1 MKRIISLMFALIAIA
16 TGAQAMAYDLW
27 IAGIQVTDD
36 NKNNITGPG
45 ISAEHFPDGKVWY
58 NSDDNILTLENVHI
72 VNSNPTGW
80 VEGIFSMIENLTIV
94 VKGSHNL
101 VESRYNHAILSYS
114 SLTFGD
120 GEQDGILKV
129 VGKLHGIA
137 VWNEKNYLT
146 INNGVRLEV
155 ESTESSAVYSNYAK
169 SGIYIESGTTM
180 LMATSKESNAI
191 SGFGFVSYYGSIELC
206 KPQGKSYDKTNR
218 VLGDP
223 KETVVYGR
231 RIKITNTAFPDDKL
245 YDEIQK
251 FNTDGNGYLDR
262 DEIYEAQTLSRLN
275 VANYE
280 GISYLWDLRK
290 ILVNYTLD
298 DSNSYNLDVK
308 SNPFLEMIYSAQGG
322 HLFSIDNLWACPWLE
337 EVGLYKNY
345 LASIDVSQNTRLKI
359 LKVEDNSIWHVY
371 PPTRL
376 EECLPFASYY
386 IYDNE
391 ISSNFMDELIAS
403 LPVNNTNKE
412 YRIYVKSEYGDK
424 EQNVCTDQQM
434 NAILEKGW
442 IPAVRTNVNE
452 YKDHSYT
459 YDLTIGGNTKVT
471 DANAHDIMGDGGG
484 MMYNPT
490 TKTLSLMNDYEFS
503 TNGIESHI
511 DGLTIKVADNSTL
524 DCQSDAIDLYANTT
538 ITGNHQLAVKS
549 KIGVGIFVD
558 EGKTLTID
566 NATLEMS
573 AQMPC
578 ILGATT
584 TGEQKLNIKDSEIEA
599 HSNSS
604 SVAISGFP
612 AGITFE
618 GCAITEPAGGYVK
631 DGNIV
636 DKDGNW
642 ATNVTI
648 QKASTFYPVYVA
660 GRQVHNLNA
669 SDVLGDGTV
678 SYNSDT
684 KTLTLNNATINTD
697 DESGIEFRVFGLNL
711 ELIGENHVHS
721 VDGYPVYVGYDMRMV
736 GDGSLEAVSDNNNAI
751 YLFWGGLAVKENVK
765 LTARGGKYGIS
776 GYATP
781 YGNVGELHVLSSG
794 AVVKASGPEGSIV
807 ALATLKLAEGVAITS
822 PAGALFNETTGN
834 VELRGSTVNGEVV
847 ISTNG
852 FVFTLYDGVALTET
866 YSNSQYNAI
875 NVLLAGGELVEKYD
889 EASQTTTYS
898 KPSGKK
904 LFVQEPYN
912 NKGDK
917 AFFLANQVEAADAIS
932 YDYSDD
938 MESISSGIWNYSY
951 QDGYDMDGALDFIDL
966 YGSIVLNFG
975 IPEER
980 PTENM
985 VIKVKDGMN
994 AASDF
999 NLQQYA
1005 ALMAMWRFFGAI
1017 QFVPEGENYVYKTND
1032 GKVLCYLSQLTGVV
1046 TLAEGVTAADK
1057 VYHRILHKD
1066 REAMKGKSSTN
1077 LLGTATFYFDEILQ
1091 DVRSITL
1098 TVDDGAATGITQHT
1112 TPSTQHPVY
1121 NLSGQRVGNS
1131 YRGIAVS
1138 NGRKVVIK

>member
-1 MKRIISLMFALIAIA
+1 MSRC
-16 TGAQAMAYDLW
+16 LW

-155 ESTESSAVYSNYAK
+155 ESTESSALYANYAK

-231 RIKITNTAFPDDKL
+231 RINITNTKFPDDKL
-245 YDEIQK
+245 YEEIQK

-262 DEIYEAQTLSRLN
+262 DEIYEAQTLSRMN
-275 VANYE
+275 IANYT

-298 DSNSYNLDVK
+298 DSNYYNLDVK

-337 EVGLYKNY
+337 EVGLYKNH
-345 LASIDVSQNTRLKI
+345 LNLIDVSQNTRLKI

-459 YDLTIGGNTKVT
+459 YDLTIGGNIKVT

-484 MMYNPT
+484 MSYDPT

-511 DGLTIKVADNSTL
+511 NGLTIKVADNSTL

-558 EGKTLTID
+558 DGKTLTID

-584 TGEQKLNIKDSEIEA
+584 TGSQKLNIKDSNIEA
-599 HSNSS
+599 HSSSS

-618 GCAITEPAGGYVK
+618 GCNITEPDTQFDKIEESHFQRLYENADSSIKETFNLQYRMHPDINEVIKQFYLK
-631 DGNIV
+631 DGGLDCGLIKP
-636 DKDGNW
+636 KDLGVNEPDFS
-642 ATNVTI
+642 NP
-648 QKASTFYPVYVA
+648 ASRYHGIDMRPFI
-660 GRQVHNLNA
+660 GHNTH
-669 SDVLGDGTV
+669 VLF
-678 SYNSDT
+678 
-684 KTLTLNNATINTD
+684 INTD
-697 DESGIEFRVFGLNL
+697 SPEMLDGTSRVNYGEVEVIGKLLDRFASSSTFSRYLDKFDKEEDKQIGIISF
-711 ELIGENHVHS
+711 
-721 VDGYPVYVGYDMRMV
+721 Y
-736 GDGSLEAVSDNNNAI
+736 
-751 YLFWGGLAVKENVK
+751 
-765 LTARGGKYGIS
+765 GKQI
-776 GYATP
+776 
-781 YGNVGELHVLSSG
+781 
-794 AVVKASGPEGSIV
+794 KQIR
-807 ALATLKLAEGVAITS
+807 ALAK
-822 PAGALFNETTGN
+822 
-834 VELRGSTVNGEVV
+834 
-847 ISTNG
+847 
-852 FVFTLYDGVALTET
+852 
-866 YSNSQYNAI
+866 
-875 NVLLAGGELVEKYD
+875 
-889 EASQTTTYS
+889 
-898 KPSGKK
+898 
-904 LFVQEPYN
+904 
-912 NKGDK
+912 
-917 AFFLANQVEAADAIS
+917 
-932 YDYSDD
+932 
-938 MESISSGIWNYSY
+938 
-951 QDGYDMDGALDFIDL
+951 
-966 YGSIVLNFG
+966 
-975 IPEER
+975 
-980 PTENM
+980 
-985 VIKVKDGMN
+985 
-994 AASDF
+994 
-999 NLQQYA
+999 
-1005 ALMAMWRFFGAI
+1005 
-1017 QFVPEGENYVYKTND
+1017 
-1032 GKVLCYLSQLTGVV
+1032 
-1046 TLAEGVTAADK
+1046 
-1057 VYHRILHKD
+1057 LHKD
-1066 REAMKGKSSTN
+1066 IPIRVSTVDRFQGMERN
-1077 LLGTATFYFDEILQ
+1077 IIIVSM
-1091 DVRSITL
+1091 VRSHVIQAHK
-1098 TVDDGAATGITQHT
+1098 DDAPNYARFRKYGYPEQYSLGFAQSPNRLNVALSRAKRLLVIVGNEKHF
-1112 TPSTQHPVY
+1112 SQHPIY
-1121 NLSGQRVGNS
+1121 EQLFKTIRNNP
-1131 YRGIAVS
+1131 
-1138 NGRKVVIK
+1138 NNKVIEQSEL

>member
-1 MKRIISLMFALIAIA
+1 MFALLAIA
-16 TGAQAMAYDLW
+16 TGAQAKLYDLW

-155 ESTESSAVYSNYAK
+155 ESTESSALYANYAK

-231 RIKITNTAFPDDKL
+231 RINITNTKFPDDKL
-245 YDEIQK
+245 YEEIQK

-262 DEIYEAQTLSRLN
+262 DEIYEAQTLSRMN
-275 VANYE
+275 IANYT

-298 DSNSYNLDVK
+298 DSNYYNLDVK

-337 EVGLYKNY
+337 EVGLYKNH
-345 LASIDVSQNTRLKI
+345 LNLIDVSQNTRLKI

-459 YDLTIGGNTKVT
+459 YDLTIGGNIKVT

-484 MMYNPT
+484 MSYDPT

-511 DGLTIKVADNSTL
+511 NGLTIKVADNSTL

-558 EGKTLTID
+558 DGKTLTID

-584 TGEQKLNIKDSEIEA
+584 TGSQKLNIKDSNIEA
-599 HSNSS
+599 HSSSS

-618 GCAITEPAGGYVK
+618 GCNITEPAGGYVK

-642 ATNVTI
+642 AYDVKI
-648 QKASTFYPVYVA
+648 QKPSEFYPVYVC
-660 GRQVHNLNA
+660 GQQLNNLNA
-669 SDVLGDGTV
+669 ADFLGDGTV
-678 SYNSDT
+678 SYNPDT

-697 DESGIEFRVFGLNL
+697 DESGIEFRDFGLNL

-938 MESISSGIWNYSY
+938 MESISSGIWSYSY

-994 AASDF
+994 GITDF

-1005 ALMAMWRFFGAI
+1005 ALMAMWKFFGAI

-1032 GKVLCYLSQLTGVV
+1032 GKVLCYMSQYTGIV

-1066 REAMKGKSSTN
+1066 REAIKGKVSTN
-1077 LLGTATFYFDEILQ
+1077 MTGQSFNFGEILQ

>member
-1 MKRIISLMFALIAIA
+1 
-16 TGAQAMAYDLW
+16 MAYDLW
-27 IAGIQVTDD
+27 IAGIQVTDE

-155 ESTESSAVYSNYAK
+155 ESTESSALYANYAK

-245 YDEIQK
+245 YEEIQK

-275 VANYE
+275 IANYT

-459 YDLTIGGNTKVT
+459 YDLTIGGNIKVT

-484 MMYNPT
+484 MSYDPT

-558 EGKTLTID
+558 DGKTLTID

-584 TGEQKLNIKDSEIEA
+584 TGSQKLNIKDSNIEA
-599 HSNSS
+599 HSSSS

-642 ATNVTI
+642 AYDVKI
-648 QKASTFYPVYVA
+648 QKPSEFYPVYVC
-660 GRQVHNLNA
+660 GQQLNNLNA
-669 SDVLGDGTV
+669 ADFLGDGTV
-678 SYNSDT
+678 SYDPDT

-697 DESGIEFRVFGLNL
+697 DESGIEFRDFGLNL

-938 MESISSGIWNYSY
+938 MESISSGIWSYSY

-980 PTENM
+980 PTEDM

-1098 TVDDGAATGITQHT
+1098 TVDDGAATGITQHPT
-1112 TPSTQHPVY
+1112 ANSQHPVY
-1121 NLSGQRVGNS
+1121 NLSGQRVGSS

>member
-1 MKRIISLMFALIAIA
+1 MFALLAIA
-16 TGAQAMAYDLW
+16 TGAQATSYNLW
-27 IAGIQVTDD
+27 IAGIQVTDE

-80 VEGIFSMIENLTIV
+80 VEGIFSKIENLTIV

-155 ESTESSAVYSNYAK
+155 ESTESSALYANYAK

-245 YDEIQK
+245 YEEIQK

-275 VANYE
+275 IANYT

-391 ISSNFMDELIAS
+391 ISSNHMDELIAS

-459 YDLTIGGNTKVT
+459 YDLTIGGNIKVT

-484 MMYNPT
+484 MSYDPT

-511 DGLTIKVADNSTL
+511 DGLTIKCVDNSTL

-584 TGEQKLNIKDSEIEA
+584 TGSQKLNIKDSNIEA

-612 AGITFE
+612 AGINFE

-642 ATNVTI
+642 AYDVKI
-648 QKASTFYPVYVA
+648 QKPSEFYPVYVC
-660 GRQVHNLNA
+660 GQQLNNLNA
-669 SDVLGDGTV
+669 ADFLGDGTV
-678 SYNSDT
+678 SYNPDT

-697 DESGIEFRVFGLNL
+697 DESGIEFRDFGLNL

-938 MESISSGIWNYSY
+938 MESISSGIWSYSY

-1098 TVDDGAATGITQHT
+1098 TVDDGAATGITQQPTHN
-1112 TPSTQHPVY
+1112 TQHPVY
-1121 NLSGQRVGNS
+1121 NLNGQRVGSS

>member
-1 MKRIISLMFALIAIA
+1 MFALLAIA
-16 TGAQAMAYDLW
+16 TGAQAMSYNLW
-27 IAGIQVTDD
+27 IAGIQVTDE

-45 ISAEHFPDGKVWY
+45 ISAEHFTDGKVWY

-146 INNGVRLEV
+146 IKNGVRLEV
-155 ESTESSAVYSNYAK
+155 ESTESSALYANYAK
-169 SGIYIESGTTM
+169 SGIYIETGTTM

-262 DEIYEAQTLSRLN
+262 DEIYEAQTLSRMN
-275 VANYE
+275 IANYT

-298 DSNSYNLDVK
+298 DSNYYNLDVK

-337 EVGLYKNY
+337 EVGLYKNH
-345 LASIDVSQNTRLKI
+345 LNLIDVSQNTRLKI
-359 LKVEDNSIWHVY
+359 LQVEDNSIWHVY

-459 YDLTIGGNTKVT
+459 YDLTIGGNIKVT
-471 DANAHDIMGDGGG
+471 EANAHDIMGDGGG
-484 MMYNPT
+484 ISYDPT

-511 DGLTIKVADNSTL
+511 DGLTIKCVDNSTL

-558 EGKTLTID
+558 DGKNLTID

-584 TGEQKLNIKDSEIEA
+584 TGSQKLNIKDSEIEA

-612 AGITFE
+612 AGINFE

-636 DKDGNW
+636 DKNGNL
-642 ATNVTI
+642 AYDVKI
-648 QKASTFYPVYVA
+648 QKVDETVFSFA
-660 GRQVHNLNA
+660 
-669 SDVLGDGTV
+669 LGDGIKQV
-678 SYNSDT
+678 DT
-684 KTLTLNNATINTD
+684 
-697 DESGIEFRVFGLNL
+697 
-711 ELIGENHVHS
+711 
-721 VDGYPVYVGYDMRMV
+721 
-736 GDGSLEAVSDNNNAI
+736 
-751 YLFWGGLAVKENVK
+751 
-765 LTARGGKYGIS
+765 
-776 GYATP
+776 
-781 YGNVGELHVLSSG
+781 YGNEQ
-794 AVVKASGPEGSIV
+794 
-807 ALATLKLAEGVAITS
+807 
-822 PAGALFNETTGN
+822 
-834 VELRGSTVNGEVV
+834 
-847 ISTNG
+847 
-852 FVFTLYDGVALTET
+852 FT
-866 YSNSQYNAI
+866 AI
-875 NVLLAGGELVEKYD
+875 NVLWTADILDSTYD
-889 EASQTTTYS
+889 QTTKTTTFFN
-898 KPSGKK
+898 KASGKN
-904 LFVQEPYN
+904 LFTLEPYN
-912 NKGDK
+912 AKGDM
-917 AFFLANQVEAADAIS
+917 AYFLCEGVTAEDAIS
-932 YDYSDD
+932 YDFSDD
-938 MESISSGIWNYSY
+938 RSWLVNAVYDYLNSYDAEDAEAFLVKYNSINLSFDIPAVPATEQWVGTMRNGMKLEEDETTLAASFVLLVLGDLTYESADDGSSSY
-951 QDGYDMDGALDFIDL
+951 Y
-966 YGSIVLNFG
+966 
-975 IPEER
+975 
-980 PTENM
+980 
-985 VIKVKDGMN
+985 N
-994 AASDF
+994 AATNKLLFTLNSD
-999 NLQQYA
+999 
-1005 ALMAMWRFFGAI
+1005 GI
-1017 QFVPEGENYVYKTND
+1017 
-1032 GKVLCYLSQLTGVV
+1032 V
-1046 TLAEGVTAADK
+1046 TLGSGVTSADAVTHRIIQADREMMAEG
-1057 VYHRILHKD
+1057 L
-1066 REAMKGKSSTN
+1066 ES
-1077 LLGTATFYFDEILQ
+1077 L
-1091 DVRSITL
+1091 RSITL
-1098 TVDDGAATGITQHT
+1098 TFDDGAATGITQQP

-1121 NLSGQRVGNS
+1121 NLSGQRVGSS

-1138 NGRKVVIK
+1138 NDRKVVIK

>member
-1 MKRIISLMFALIAIA
+1 MFALLAIA
-16 TGAQAMAYDLW
+16 TGAQATSYNLW

-45 ISAEHFPDGKVWY
+45 ISADHFPDGKVWY

-80 VEGIFSMIENLTIV
+80 VEGIFSKIENLTIV

-146 INNGVRLEV
+146 IKNGVRLEV
-155 ESTESSAVYSNYAK
+155 ESTESSALYANYAK

-245 YDEIQK
+245 YEEIQK

-262 DEIYEAQTLSRLN
+262 DEIYEAQTLSRMN
-275 VANYE
+275 IANYT

-298 DSNSYNLDVK
+298 DSNYYNLDVK

-337 EVGLYKNY
+337 EVGLYKNH
-345 LASIDVSQNTRLKI
+345 LNLIDVSQNTRLKI
-359 LKVEDNSIWHVY
+359 LQVEDNSIWHVY

-459 YDLTIGGNTKVT
+459 YDLTIGGNIKVT

-484 MMYNPT
+484 MSYDPT
-490 TKTLSLMNDYEFS
+490 TKTLSLMNNYEFS

-511 DGLTIKVADNSTL
+511 DGLTIKCVDNSTL

-538 ITGNHQLAVKS
+538 ITGNHRLAVKS
-549 KIGVGIFVD
+549 KVGVGIFVD
-558 EGKTLTID
+558 DGKTLTID

-584 TGEQKLNIKDSEIEA
+584 TGSQKLNIKDSNIEA

-642 ATNVTI
+642 AYDVKI
-648 QKASTFYPVYVA
+648 QKPSEFYPVYVC
-660 GRQVHNLNA
+660 GQQLNNLNA
-669 SDVLGDGTV
+669 ADFLGDGTV
-678 SYNSDT
+678 SYNHDT

-697 DESGIEFRVFGLNL
+697 DESGIEFRDFGLNL

-938 MESISSGIWNYSY
+938 MESISSGIWSYSY

-994 AASDF
+994 AVTDF
-999 NLQQYA
+999 TLEQYA

-1017 QFVPEGENYVYKTND
+1017 QMTNEGDDCIYTTND
-1032 GKVLCYLSQLTGVV
+1032 GKTLCTLSLKTGIV

-1066 REAMKGKSSTN
+1066 REAIKGKVSTN
-1077 LLGTATFYFDEILQ
+1077 LVGNAFNFGEILQ

-1098 TVDDGAATGITQHT
+1098 TVDDGAATGITQQPTHN
-1112 TPSTQHPVY
+1112 TQHPVY
-1121 NLSGQRVGNS
+1121 NLNGQRVGNS

>member
-1 MKRIISLMFALIAIA
+1 MFALIAIA

-27 IAGIQVTDD
+27 IAGIQVTDE

-101 VESRYNHAILSYS
+101 VESRYNHAILSYA

-452 YKDHSYT
+452 YEDHSYT
-459 YDLTIGGNTKVT
+459 YDLTIGGNIKVT

-484 MMYNPT
+484 MSYDPT

-538 ITGNHQLAVKS
+538 ITGNHRLAVKS
-549 KIGVGIFVD
+549 KAGVGIFVD
-558 EGKTLTID
+558 DGKTLTID

-584 TGEQKLNIKDSEIEA
+584 TGSQKLNIKDSEIEA
-599 HSNSS
+599 HSSSS

-642 ATNVTI
+642 AYDVKI
-648 QKASTFYPVYVA
+648 QKPSEFYPVYVC
-660 GRQVHNLNA
+660 GQQLNNLNA
-669 SDVLGDGTV
+669 ADFLGDGTV
-678 SYNSDT
+678 SYDPET
-684 KTLTLNNATINTD
+684 TTLTLNNANFSS
-697 DESGIEFRVFGLNL
+697 EERGIEIREFGYKLN
-711 ELIGENHVHS
+711 IVGNNRITS
-721 VDGYPVYVGYDMRMV
+721 VNNNPIYVGYDMQMV
-736 GDGSLEAVSDNNNAI
+736 GNGSLTVESTNSAAI
-751 YLFWGGLAVKENVK
+751 NLFWGGLGIQDGVQ
-765 LTARGGKYGIS
+765 LTAIGGTHGIM
-776 GYATP
+776 GYNTP
-781 YGNVGELHVLSSG
+781 YGNAGEVHVLSQDV
-794 AVVKASGPEGSIV
+794 VVKATGAQGSIV
-807 ALATLKLAEGVAITS
+807 YLGQLVLEDGTAITQ
-822 PAGALFNETTGN
+822 PEGALFNETTGN
-834 VELRGSTVNGEVV
+834 VELDGVTVTDEVV
-847 ISTNG
+847 IASTAYQ
-852 FVFTLYDGVALTET
+852 FVIYDGMTDMTEAQRLLDMAVSFGTLGMSYNALTNELF
-866 YSNSQYNAI
+866 YEIPGGKQMVVLAEYNHH
-875 NVLLAGGELVEKYD
+875 
-889 EASQTTTYS
+889 
-898 KPSGKK
+898 
-904 LFVQEPYN
+904 
-912 NKGDK
+912 GDK
-917 AFFLANQVEAADAIS
+917 AFFLSNNLTTDDYIEIVITDEQRTSYQAEVDGMEDAEAKAYYTNLLNNYGRVAIS
-932 YDYSDD
+932 F
-938 MESISSGIWNYSY
+938 E
-951 QDGYDMDGALDFIDL
+951 
-966 YGSIVLNFG
+966 
-975 IPEER
+975 IPEEW
-980 PTENM
+980 PTENL
-985 VIKVKDGMN
+985 VYNIVNNEVLSDEAAIISIGLVLCGALRLDGN
-994 AASDF
+994 QIYD
-999 NLQQYA
+999 
-1005 ALMAMWRFFGAI
+1005 
-1017 QFVPEGENYVYKTND
+1017 TD
-1032 GKVLCYLSQLTGVV
+1032 GKLLFTSDSETGIV
-1046 TLAEGVTAADK
+1046 TLGDNVQNGDY
-1057 VYHRILHKD
+1057 VYHRFVHAE
-1066 REAMKGKSSTN
+1066 REMGYG
-1077 LLGTATFYFDEILQ
+1077 GT
-1091 DVRSITL
+1091 VRSIKL
-1098 TVDDGAATGITQHT
+1098 NFFRNVATDIASPAVPHDAEQ
-1112 TPSTQHPVY
+1112 QRVY
-1121 NLSGQRVGNS
+1121 NLNGQRVGSS

>member
-1 MKRIISLMFALIAIA
+1 MFALIAIT
-16 TGAQAMAYDLW
+16 TGAQAMSYNLW

-45 ISAEHFPDGKVWY
+45 ISAEHFTDGKVWY

-155 ESTESSAVYSNYAK
+155 ESTESSAVYANYAK

-452 YKDHSYT
+452 YEDHSYT
-459 YDLTIGGNTKVT
+459 YDLTIGGNIKVT

-549 KIGVGIFVD
+549 KAGVGIFVD

-584 TGEQKLNIKDSEIEA
+584 TGSQKLNIKDSNIEA
-599 HSNSS
+599 HSSSS

-642 ATNVTI
+642 AYDVKI
-648 QKASTFYPVYVA
+648 QEVDETVFSFA
-660 GRQVHNLNA
+660 
-669 SDVLGDGTV
+669 LGDGI
-678 SYNSDT
+678 
-684 KTLTLNNATINTD
+684 KQ
-697 DESGIEFRVFGLNL
+697 
-711 ELIGENHVHS
+711 
-721 VDGYPVYVGYDMRMV
+721 VD
-736 GDGSLEAVSDNNNAI
+736 
-751 YLFWGGLAVKENVK
+751 
-765 LTARGGKYGIS
+765 
-776 GYATP
+776 
-781 YGNVGELHVLSSG
+781 
-794 AVVKASGPEGSIV
+794 
-807 ALATLKLAEGVAITS
+807 
-822 PAGALFNETTGN
+822 
-834 VELRGSTVNGEVV
+834 
-847 ISTNG
+847 
-852 FVFTLYDGVALTET
+852 T
-866 YSNSQYNAI
+866 YSNEQFTAI
-875 NVLLAGGELVEKYD
+875 NVLWTADILDSTYD
-889 EASQTTTYS
+889 QTTKTTTFFN
-898 KPSGKK
+898 KASGKN
-904 LFVQEPYN
+904 LFTLEPYN
-912 NKGDK
+912 AKGNM
-917 AFFLANQVEAADAIS
+917 AYFLCEGVTAEDAIS
-932 YDYSDD
+932 YDFSDD
-938 MESISSGIWNYSY
+938 RSWLVNAVYDYLNSYDAEDAEAFLVKYNSINLSFDIPAVPATEEWVGTMRNGMKLEEDETTLAASFVLLLFGDLTYESADDGSSSY
-951 QDGYDMDGALDFIDL
+951 Y
-966 YGSIVLNFG
+966 
-975 IPEER
+975 
-980 PTENM
+980 
-985 VIKVKDGMN
+985 N
-994 AASDF
+994 AATNKLLF
-999 NLQQYA
+999 TLN
-1005 ALMAMWRFFGAI
+1005 
-1017 QFVPEGENYVYKTND
+1017 ND
-1032 GKVLCYLSQLTGVV
+1032 GIV
-1046 TLAEGVTAADK
+1046 TLGSGVTSADAVTHRIIRADREMMAEG
-1057 VYHRILHKD
+1057 L
-1066 REAMKGKSSTN
+1066 ES
-1077 LLGTATFYFDEILQ
+1077 L
-1091 DVRSITL
+1091 RSITL
-1098 TVDDGAATGITQHT
+1098 TFDDGAATGITQQP

-1121 NLSGQRVGNS
+1121 NLSGQRVGSS

-1138 NGRKVVIK
+1138 NDRKVVIK

>member
-1 MKRIISLMFALIAIA
+1 MFALLAIA
-16 TGAQAMAYDLW
+16 TGAQAKLYDLW

-45 ISAEHFPDGKVWY
+45 ISAEHFTDGKVWY

-137 VWNEKNYLT
+137 VWNERNYLT
-146 INNGVRLEV
+146 IKNGVRLEV
-155 ESTESSAVYSNYAK
+155 ESTESSALYANYAK

-206 KPQGKSYDKTNR
+206 KPQGKSYDNTNC

-245 YDEIQK
+245 YEEIQK

-262 DEIYEAQTLSRLN
+262 DEIYEAQTLSRMN
-275 VANYE
+275 IANYT

-345 LASIDVSQNTRLKI
+345 LTSIDVSQNTRLKI
-359 LKVEDNSIWHVY
+359 LKVEDNSIWDIY

-459 YDLTIGGNTKVT
+459 YDLTIGGNIKVT

-484 MMYNPT
+484 ISYDPT

-584 TGEQKLNIKDSEIEA
+584 TGSQKLNIKDSNIEA

-642 ATNVTI
+642 AYDVKI
-648 QKASTFYPVYVA
+648 QKPSEFYPVYVC
-660 GRQVHNLNA
+660 GQQLNNLNA
-669 SDVLGDGTV
+669 ADFLGDGTV
-678 SYNSDT
+678 SYDPDT

-697 DESGIEFRVFGLNL
+697 DESGIEFRDFGLNL

-938 MESISSGIWNYSY
+938 MESISSGIWSYSY

-966 YGSIVLNFG
+966 YGSIVLNFD
-975 IPEER
+975 IPEVR

-994 AASDF
+994 GITDF
-999 NLQQYA
+999 DLQQYA
-1005 ALMAMWRFFGAI
+1005 ALMAMWKFFGAI

-1032 GKVLCYLSQLTGVV
+1032 GKVLCYMSQYTGIV

-1066 REAMKGKSSTN
+1066 REAIKGKVSTN
-1077 LLGTATFYFDEILQ
+1077 MTGQSFNFGEILQ

-1121 NLSGQRVGNS
+1121 NLSGQRVGSS

>member
-1 MKRIISLMFALIAIA
+1 MFALLAIA
-16 TGAQAMAYDLW
+16 TGAQAKLYDLW

-155 ESTESSAVYSNYAK
+155 ESTESSALYANYAK

-231 RIKITNTAFPDDKL
+231 RINITNTKFPDDKL
-245 YDEIQK
+245 YEEIQK

-262 DEIYEAQTLSRLN
+262 DEIYEAQTLSRMN
-275 VANYE
+275 IANYT

-298 DSNSYNLDVK
+298 DSNYYNLDVK

-337 EVGLYKNY
+337 EVGLYKNH
-345 LASIDVSQNTRLKI
+345 LNLIDVSQNTRLKI

-459 YDLTIGGNTKVT
+459 YDLTIGGNIKVT

-484 MMYNPT
+484 MSYDPT

-511 DGLTIKVADNSTL
+511 NGLTIKVADNSTL

-558 EGKTLTID
+558 DGKTLTID

-584 TGEQKLNIKDSEIEA
+584 TGSQKLNIKDSNIEA
-599 HSNSS
+599 HSSSS

-618 GCAITEPAGGYVK
+618 GCNITEPAGGYVK

-642 ATNVTI
+642 AYDVKI
-648 QKASTFYPVYVA
+648 QKPSEFYPVYVC
-660 GRQVHNLNA
+660 GQQLNNLNA
-669 SDVLGDGTV
+669 ADFLGDGTV
-678 SYNSDT
+678 SYNPDT

-697 DESGIEFRVFGLNL
+697 DESGIEFKEFGLNL

-736 GDGSLEAVSDNNNAI
+736 GDGSLEAVSDNNTAI

-938 MESISSGIWNYSY
+938 MESISSGIWSYSY

-980 PTENM
+980 PTEDM
-985 VIKVKDGMN
+985 VIKIKDGMN
-994 AASDF
+994 GITDF

-1005 ALMAMWRFFGAI
+1005 ALMAMWKFFGAI

-1032 GKVLCYLSQLTGVV
+1032 GKVLCYMSQYTGIV

-1066 REAMKGKSSTN
+1066 REAIKGKVSTN
-1077 LLGTATFYFDEILQ
+1077 MTGQSFNFGEILQ

>member
-1 MKRIISLMFALIAIA
+1 MFALLAIA
-16 TGAQAMAYDLW
+16 TGAQAKLYDLW

-155 ESTESSAVYSNYAK
+155 ESTESSALYANYAK

-231 RIKITNTAFPDDKL
+231 RINITNTKFPDDKL
-245 YDEIQK
+245 YEEIQK

-262 DEIYEAQTLSRLN
+262 DEIYEAQTLSRMN
-275 VANYE
+275 IANYT

-298 DSNSYNLDVK
+298 DSNYYNLDVK

-337 EVGLYKNY
+337 EVGLYKNH
-345 LASIDVSQNTRLKI
+345 LNLIDVSQNTRLKI

-459 YDLTIGGNTKVT
+459 YDLTIGGNIKVT

-484 MMYNPT
+484 MSYDPT

-511 DGLTIKVADNSTL
+511 NGLTIKVADNSTL

-558 EGKTLTID
+558 DGKTLTID

-584 TGEQKLNIKDSEIEA
+584 TGSQKLNIKDSNIEA
-599 HSNSS
+599 HSSSS

-618 GCAITEPAGGYVK
+618 GCNITEPAGGYVK

-642 ATNVTI
+642 AYDVKI
-648 QKASTFYPVYVA
+648 QKPSEFYPVYVC
-660 GRQVHNLNA
+660 GQQLNNLNA
-669 SDVLGDGTV
+669 ADFLGDGTV
-678 SYNSDT
+678 SYNPDT

-697 DESGIEFRVFGLNL
+697 DESGIEFRDFGLNL

-938 MESISSGIWNYSY
+938 MESISSGIWSYSY

-994 AASDF
+994 GITDF

-1005 ALMAMWRFFGAI
+1005 ALMAMWKFFGAI

-1032 GKVLCYLSQLTGVV
+1032 GKVLCYMSQYTGIV

-1066 REAMKGKSSTN
+1066 REAIKGKVSTN
-1077 LLGTATFYFDEILQ
+1077 MTGQSFNFGEILQ

-1121 NLSGQRVGNS
+1121 NLSGQRVGSS

>member
-1 MKRIISLMFALIAIA
+1 MFALLAIA
-16 TGAQAMAYDLW
+16 TGAQAKLYDLW

-155 ESTESSAVYSNYAK
+155 ESTESSALYANYAK

-231 RIKITNTAFPDDKL
+231 RINITNTKFPDDKL
-245 YDEIQK
+245 YEEIQK

-262 DEIYEAQTLSRLN
+262 DEIYEAQTLSRMN
-275 VANYE
+275 IANYT

-298 DSNSYNLDVK
+298 DSNYYNLDVK

-337 EVGLYKNY
+337 EVGLYKNH
-345 LASIDVSQNTRLKI
+345 LNLIDVSQNTRLKI

-459 YDLTIGGNTKVT
+459 YDLTIGGNIKVT

-484 MMYNPT
+484 MSYDPT

-511 DGLTIKVADNSTL
+511 NGLTIKVADNSTL

-538 ITGNHQLAVKS
+538 ITGNHRLAVKS
-549 KIGVGIFVD
+549 KVGVGIFVD
-558 EGKTLTID
+558 DGKTLTID

-584 TGEQKLNIKDSEIEA
+584 TGSQKLNIKDSNIEA
-599 HSNSS
+599 HSSSS

-642 ATNVTI
+642 AYDVKI
-648 QKASTFYPVYVA
+648 QKPSEFYPVYVC
-660 GRQVHNLNA
+660 GQQLNNLNA
-669 SDVLGDGTV
+669 ADFLGDGTV
-678 SYNSDT
+678 SYNPDT

-697 DESGIEFRVFGLNL
+697 DESGIEFKEFGLNL

-938 MESISSGIWNYSY
+938 MESISSGIWSYSY

-994 AASDF
+994 GITDF

-1005 ALMAMWRFFGAI
+1005 ALMAMWKFFGAI

-1032 GKVLCYLSQLTGVV
+1032 GKVLCYMSQYTGIV

-1066 REAMKGKSSTN
+1066 REAIKGKVSTN
-1077 LLGTATFYFDEILQ
+1077 MTGQSFNFGEILQ

>member
-1 MKRIISLMFALIAIA
+1 MFALLAIA
-16 TGAQAMAYDLW
+16 TGAQATSYNLW
-27 IAGIQVTDD
+27 IAGIQVTDE

-80 VEGIFSMIENLTIV
+80 VEGIFSKIENLTIV

-155 ESTESSAVYSNYAK
+155 ESTESSALYANYAK

-245 YDEIQK
+245 YEEIQK

-275 VANYE
+275 IANYT

-391 ISSNFMDELIAS
+391 ISSNHMDELIAS

-459 YDLTIGGNTKVT
+459 YDLTIGGNIKVT

-484 MMYNPT
+484 MSYDPT

-511 DGLTIKVADNSTL
+511 DGLTIKCVDNSTL

-584 TGEQKLNIKDSEIEA
+584 TGSQKLNIKDSNIEA

-612 AGITFE
+612 AGINFE

-642 ATNVTI
+642 AYDVKI
-648 QKASTFYPVYVA
+648 QKPSEFYPVYVC
-660 GRQVHNLNA
+660 GQQLNNLNA
-669 SDVLGDGTV
+669 ADFLGDGTV
-678 SYNSDT
+678 SYNPDT

-697 DESGIEFRVFGLNL
+697 DESGIEFRDFGLNL

-852 FVFTLYDGVALTET
+852 FVFTLYDGVALIET

-938 MESISSGIWNYSY
+938 MESISSGIWSYSY

-1032 GKVLCYLSQLTGVV
+1032 GKVLCYMSQYTGIV

-1057 VYHRILHKD
+1057 VYHRFLHKD
-1066 REAMKGKSSTN
+1066 REAIKGKVSTN
-1077 LLGTATFYFDEILQ
+1077 MTGQSFNFGEILQ

>member
-1 MKRIISLMFALIAIA
+1 MFALLAIA
-16 TGAQAMAYDLW
+16 TGAQAKLYDLW

-45 ISAEHFPDGKVWY
+45 ISAEHFTDGKVWY

-137 VWNEKNYLT
+137 VWNERNYLT
-146 INNGVRLEV
+146 IKNGVRLEV
-155 ESTESSAVYSNYAK
+155 ESTESSALYANYAK

-206 KPQGKSYDKTNR
+206 KPQGKSYDNTNC

-245 YDEIQK
+245 YEEIQK

-262 DEIYEAQTLSRLN
+262 DEIYEAQTLSRMN
-275 VANYE
+275 IANYT

-345 LASIDVSQNTRLKI
+345 LTSIDVSQNTRLKI
-359 LKVEDNSIWHVY
+359 LKVEDNSIWDIY

-459 YDLTIGGNTKVT
+459 YDLTIGGNIKVT

-484 MMYNPT
+484 ISYDPT

-584 TGEQKLNIKDSEIEA
+584 TGSQKLNIKDSNIEA

-612 AGITFE
+612 AGITFK

-642 ATNVTI
+642 AYDVKI
-648 QKASTFYPVYVA
+648 QKPSEFYPVYVC
-660 GRQVHNLNA
+660 GQQLNNLNA
-669 SDVLGDGTV
+669 ADFLGDGTV
-678 SYNSDT
+678 SYDPDT

-697 DESGIEFRVFGLNL
+697 DESGIEFRDFGLNL

-938 MESISSGIWNYSY
+938 MESISSGIWSYSY

-966 YGSIVLNFG
+966 YGSIVLNFD
-975 IPEER
+975 IPEVR

-994 AASDF
+994 GITDF
-999 NLQQYA
+999 DLQQYA
-1005 ALMAMWRFFGAI
+1005 ALMAMWKFFGAI

-1032 GKVLCYLSQLTGVV
+1032 GKVLCYMSQYTGIV

-1066 REAMKGKSSTN
+1066 REAIKGKVSTN
-1077 LLGTATFYFDEILQ
+1077 MTGQSFNFGEILQ

-1121 NLSGQRVGNS
+1121 NLSGQRVGSS

>member
-1 MKRIISLMFALIAIA
+1 MKRIISLMFALLAIA
-16 TGAQAMAYDLW
+16 TGAQAKLYDLW

-155 ESTESSAVYSNYAK
+155 ESTESSALYANYAK

-231 RIKITNTAFPDDKL
+231 RINITNTKFPDDKL
-245 YDEIQK
+245 YEEIQK

-262 DEIYEAQTLSRLN
+262 DEIYEAQTLSRMN
-275 VANYE
+275 IANYT

-298 DSNSYNLDVK
+298 DSNYYNLDVK

-337 EVGLYKNY
+337 EVGLYKNH
-345 LASIDVSQNTRLKI
+345 LNLIDVSQNTRLKI

-459 YDLTIGGNTKVT
+459 YDLTIGGNIKVT

-484 MMYNPT
+484 MSYDPT

-511 DGLTIKVADNSTL
+511 NGLTIKVADNSTL

-538 ITGNHQLAVKS
+538 ITGNHRLAVKS
-549 KIGVGIFVD
+549 KVGVGIFVD
-558 EGKTLTID
+558 DGKTLTID

-584 TGEQKLNIKDSEIEA
+584 TGSQKLNIKDSNIEA
-599 HSNSS
+599 HSSSS

-618 GCAITEPAGGYVK
+618 GCNITEPAGGYVK

-642 ATNVTI
+642 AYDVKI
-648 QKASTFYPVYVA
+648 QKASEFYPVYVC
-660 GRQVHNLNA
+660 GQQLNNLNA
-669 SDVLGDGTV
+669 ADFLGDGTV
-678 SYNSDT
+678 SYNPDT

-697 DESGIEFRVFGLNL
+697 DESGIEFRDFGLNL

-938 MESISSGIWNYSY
+938 MESISSGIWSYSY

-994 AASDF
+994 GITDF

-1005 ALMAMWRFFGAI
+1005 ALMAMWKFFGAI

-1032 GKVLCYLSQLTGVV
+1032 GKVLCYMSQYTGIV

-1066 REAMKGKSSTN
+1066 REAIKGKVSTN
-1077 LLGTATFYFDEILQ
+1077 MTGQSFNFGEILQ

>member
-1 MKRIISLMFALIAIA
+1 MKRIISLMFALLAIA

-27 IAGIQVTDD
+27 IAGIQVTDE

-155 ESTESSAVYSNYAK
+155 ESTESSALYANYAK

-245 YDEIQK
+245 YEEIQK

-275 VANYE
+275 IANYT

-459 YDLTIGGNTKVT
+459 YDLTIGGNIKVT

-484 MMYNPT
+484 MSYDPT

-558 EGKTLTID
+558 DGKTLTID

-584 TGEQKLNIKDSEIEA
+584 TGSQKLNIKDSNIEA
-599 HSNSS
+599 HSSSS

-642 ATNVTI
+642 AYDVKI
-648 QKASTFYPVYVA
+648 QKPSEFYPVYVC
-660 GRQVHNLNA
+660 GQQLNNLNA
-669 SDVLGDGTV
+669 ADFLGDGTV
-678 SYNSDT
+678 SYDPDT

-697 DESGIEFRVFGLNL
+697 DESGIEFRDFGLNL

-938 MESISSGIWNYSY
+938 MESISSGIWSYSY

-980 PTENM
+980 PTEDM

-1098 TVDDGAATGITQHT
+1098 TVDDGAATGITQHPT
-1112 TPSTQHPVY
+1112 ANSQHPVY
-1121 NLSGQRVGNS
+1121 NLSGQRVGSS

>member
-1 MKRIISLMFALIAIA
+1 MFALIAIA
-16 TGAQAMAYDLW
+16 TGAQATSYNLW
-27 IAGIQVTDD
+27 IAGIQVTDE

-80 VEGIFSMIENLTIV
+80 VEGIFSKIENLTIV

-155 ESTESSAVYSNYAK
+155 ESTESSALYANYAK

-245 YDEIQK
+245 YEEIQK

-275 VANYE
+275 IANYE

-298 DSNSYNLDVK
+298 DSNYYNLDVK
-308 SNPFLEMIYSAQGG
+308 SNPFLEIIYSAQGG

-337 EVGLYKNY
+337 EVGLYKNH
-345 LASIDVSQNTRLKI
+345 LNLIDVSQNTRLKI

-459 YDLTIGGNTKVT
+459 YDLTIGGNIKVT
-471 DANAHDIMGDGGG
+471 EANAHDIMGDGGG
-484 MMYNPT
+484 MSYDPT
-490 TKTLSLMNDYEFS
+490 TKTLSLMNNYEFS

-538 ITGNHQLAVKS
+538 FTGNYRLTVKS
-549 KIGVGIFVD
+549 KVGVGIFVD

-578 ILGATT
+578 ILGAMT
-584 TGEQKLNIKDSEIEA
+584 TGSQKLNIKDSNIEA
-599 HSNSS
+599 HSSSS

-612 AGITFE
+612 AGINFE
-618 GCAITEPAGGYVK
+618 GCNITEPAGGYVK

-642 ATNVTI
+642 AYDVKI
-648 QKASTFYPVYVA
+648 QKPSEFYPVYVA

-697 DESGIEFRVFGLNL
+697 DESGIEFRDFGLNL

-938 MESISSGIWNYSY
+938 MESISSGIWSYSY

-980 PTENM
+980 PTEDM

-994 AASDF
+994 GITDF
-999 NLQQYA
+999 DLQQYA
-1005 ALMAMWRFFGAI
+1005 ALMAMWKFFGAI
-1017 QFVPEGENYVYKTND
+1017 QFVPEGENYVYKTNA

>member
-1 MKRIISLMFALIAIA
+1 MFALIAIA

-27 IAGIQVTDD
+27 IAGIQVTDE

-80 VEGIFSMIENLTIV
+80 VEGIFSKIENLTIV

-155 ESTESSAVYSNYAK
+155 ESTESSALYANYAK

-245 YDEIQK
+245 YEEIQK

-275 VANYE
+275 IANYT

-459 YDLTIGGNTKVT
+459 YDLTIGGNIKVT
-471 DANAHDIMGDGGG
+471 DANAHDIMGDGGA
-484 MMYNPT
+484 MSYDPT

-511 DGLTIKVADNSTL
+511 DGLTIKCVDNSTL

-538 ITGNHQLAVKS
+538 ITGNHRLAVKS

-584 TGEQKLNIKDSEIEA
+584 TGSQKLNIKDSEIEA
-599 HSNSS
+599 HSSSS

-642 ATNVTI
+642 AYDVKI
-648 QKASTFYPVYVA
+648 QKPSEFYPVYVC
-660 GRQVHNLNA
+660 GQQLNNLNA
-669 SDVLGDGTV
+669 ADFLGDGTV
-678 SYNSDT
+678 SYDPDT

-697 DESGIEFRVFGLNL
+697 DESGIEFRDFGLNL

-932 YDYSDD
+932 YDYSND
-938 MESISSGIWNYSY
+938 MESISSGIWSYSY

-966 YGSIVLNFG
+966 YGSIVLNFD
-975 IPEER
+975 IPEVR

-994 AASDF
+994 GITDF
-999 NLQQYA
+999 DLQQYA
-1005 ALMAMWRFFGAI
+1005 ALMAMWKFFGAI

-1032 GKVLCYLSQLTGVV
+1032 GKVLCYMSQYTGIV

-1066 REAMKGKSSTN
+1066 REAIKGKVSTN
-1077 LLGTATFYFDEILQ
+1077 MTGQSFNFGEILQ

-1121 NLSGQRVGNS
+1121 NLSGQRVGSS